1 MANLGGKKMGEIS
14 EMILDGT
21 LCEQCGEYIGDEV
34 GFPRSCYSCGGEGKE
49 EEEPIWE
56 KEEE

>member
-1 MANLGGKKMGEIS
+1 MGEIS

-34 GFPRSCYSCGGEGKE
+34 GFPRSCYSCGGEGEE

-56 KEEE
+56 KEKE